1 MMPLS
6 AEPNWYQNKVIF
18 KSKIYLT
25 QGPDFHSKKEKKKAR
40 ERFNGILYRKTKILD
55 IFKLKYMRK
64 SSFILCLSK
73 KTQLHLLAKSQNE

>member
-25 QGPDFHSKKEKKKAR
+25 QGPDFHSEKEKKKGKG
-40 ERFNGILYRKTKILD
+40 EVEWN
-55 IFKLKYMRK
+55 
-64 SSFILCLSK
+64 FISE
-73 KTQLHLLAKSQNE
+73 N